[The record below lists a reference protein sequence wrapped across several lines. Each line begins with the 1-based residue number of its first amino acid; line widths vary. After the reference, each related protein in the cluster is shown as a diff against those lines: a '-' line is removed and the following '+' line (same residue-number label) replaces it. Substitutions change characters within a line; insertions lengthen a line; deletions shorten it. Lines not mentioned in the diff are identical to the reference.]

1 MRLLYLCRTSG
12 HSSGRSSEHE
22 HKHVQLQRSNTVDSL
37 YGHQKKQGPC
47 SLGKRALVA
56 ESRPTP
62 QRNTSLSRSKSCSSA
77 QQDSKSDMCLICDMT
92 VGKRSCH
99 KKPLGYAIPVF
110 QQTTSPA
117 RLPSSMRDTER
128 LAPNFRSRLRLF
140 FQGMYARWA
149 LS

>member
-1 MRLLYLCRTSG
+1 MRLLYLCKTSG

-37 YGHQKKQGPC
+37 YGHQEKQRPC

-56 ESRPTP
+56 ESQPTP
-62 QRNTSLSRSKSCSSA
+62 QKHTSLSRSKSCRSA
-77 QQDSKSDMCLICDMT
+77 PKDGKSDMCLLCDIT
-92 VGKRSCH
+92 VGEHSCY
-99 KKPLGYAIPVF
+99 KKPASYVVPVF

-117 RLPSSMRDTER
+117 RLPSSMCDTRR
-128 LAPNFRSRLRLF
+128 LAPSFRSRLRLF
-140 FQGMYARWA
+140 FQGMCARWA